1 MRKSPRFEGNPAPSR
16 PTKLTDPA
24 THPAH
29 QLTPPQVNP
38 RPHPKPASTRPPKPG
53 CSRPPKASPPARH
66 SGRACGP
73 ILLPRAAQTPRP
85 TPERLFGARSG
96 GDAYGLLTAQIG
108 GSVRVEA
115 QEGRNEGW
123 STADGR
129 RARRLSRPAPATS
142 TPTCVVDREGL
153 RMAGHRMAGQ
163 AGQRQRG
170 PMPPCGGA
178 ADTRRAAQAVRPA
191 AGLDK
196 CVTIWLHVT
205 RWNQISRSSDGD

>member
-1 MRKSPRFEGNPAPSR
+1 M
-16 PTKLTDPA
+16 
-24 THPAH
+24 
-29 QLTPPQVNP
+29 P
-38 RPHPKPASTRPPKPG
+38 RPPHSAASQQAGGAAGAGRESRGLGAGHHVLDPTTQGTAPCRPSSASKPG
-53 CSRPPKASPPARH
+53 SGQAARRQPH
-66 SGRACGP
+66 RAADREGGRALRVGSAVVPGQDLAEVAGP
-73 ILLPRAAQTPRP
+73 
-85 TPERLFGARSG
+85 EGDGAVA
-96 GDAYGLLTAQIG
+96 DL
-108 GSVRVEA
+108 RVEV

-129 RARRLSRPAPATS
+129 RARRLSRPASATS

-170 PMPPCGGA
+170 PMPPCGGV
-178 ADTRRAAQAVRPA
+178 ADTRRAAQAVGPA

-205 RWNQISRSSDGD
+205 RWNQMSRSSYGD